1 MLTIKGELEMAKFD
15 IDVQLTGKSGNAF
28 AVMSAVIEAMKKAE
42 VSADDIEQ
50 YKKESMSG
58 DYNNLLVTA
67 MEWVNVE

>member
-1 MLTIKGELEMAKFD
+1 MAKFD